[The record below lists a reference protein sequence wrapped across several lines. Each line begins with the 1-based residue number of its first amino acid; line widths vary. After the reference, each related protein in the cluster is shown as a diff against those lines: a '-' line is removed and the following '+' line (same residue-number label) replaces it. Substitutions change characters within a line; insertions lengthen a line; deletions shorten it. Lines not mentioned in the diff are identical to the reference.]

1 MAVSMIP
8 VQVPEPLYRRLERTA
23 KLTRRTVDEVLA
35 STIAVALPSMSDLPE
50 ALANE
55 LVSMIWLNDEALRA
69 ATQPTFTVEQQKRL
83 SELNDLEDQRSLSA
97 PEQAEREVLL
107 AEYNR
112 SILRRAQAFAVLAQ
126 RGYPVPAYTDL
137 PHVA

>member
-50 ALANE
+50 MLATE
-55 LVSMIWLNDEALRA
+55 LTGMIWLNDEALRA
-69 ATQPTFTVEQQKRL
+69 AAQPTFTLEQQKRL
-83 SELNDLEDQRSLSA
+83 SELNDREDQKPLSES
-97 PEQAEREVLL
+97 EQVEREALL
-107 AEYNR
+107 AEYQR
-112 SILRRAQAFAVLAQ
+112 SVLRRAQALAVLAQ
-126 RGYPVPAYTDL
+126 RGFQVPDYTDL

>member
-55 LVSMIWLNDEALRA
+55 LASMIWLNDEALRA
-69 ATQPTFTVEQQKRL
+69 AAQPTFTVEQQKRL
-83 SELNDLEDQRSLSA
+83 SELNDLEDQRQLSE
-97 PEQAEREVLL
+97 PEQAEREALL

-112 SILRRAQAFAVLAQ
+112 AVLRRAQAFAVLAQ
-126 RGYPVPAYTDL
+126 RGYQVPDYTDL

>member
-35 STIAVALPSMSDLPE
+35 STIAVALPSMPDLPE
-50 ALANE
+50 TLATE
-55 LVSMIWLNDEALRA
+55 LTGMIWLKDEALRA
-69 ATQPTFTVEQQKRL
+69 AAQPTFTLEQQKQL
-83 SELNDLEDQRSLSA
+83 SELNDREDQKPLSES
-97 PEQAEREVLL
+97 EQVEREALL
-107 AEYNR
+107 AEYQR
-112 SILRRAQAFAVLAQ
+112 SVLRRAQALAVLAQ
-126 RGYPVPAYTDL
+126 RGFQVPDYIDL